1 MMRLLVVD
9 ASVVI
14 DLLARFDPAPLE
26 ALLFAPDTV
35 LVAPALLDIEVLQ
48 VFRRLELEG
57 AFHDADATLLDDY
70 RALPIERY
78 AHLPLLSQVWARR
91 ANLTAYDAT
100 YVALAEALGARLVT
114 RDRRIAGAPL
124 DAVEVLV
131 P

>member
-26 ALLFAPDTV
+26 ALLFAPETV
-35 LVAPALLDIEVLQ
+35 LAAPELLDIEVLQ
-48 VFRRLELEG
+48 VFRRLERTG
-57 AFHDADATLLDDY
+57 AFQDPEATLLDDF

-78 AHLPLLSQVWARR
+78 AHLPLTTRIWHRR

-100 YVALAEALGARLVT
+100 YVALAEALGAPLAT
-114 RDRRIAGAPL
+114 RDRRLAAAPL
-124 DAVEVLV
+124 DDVQVLV